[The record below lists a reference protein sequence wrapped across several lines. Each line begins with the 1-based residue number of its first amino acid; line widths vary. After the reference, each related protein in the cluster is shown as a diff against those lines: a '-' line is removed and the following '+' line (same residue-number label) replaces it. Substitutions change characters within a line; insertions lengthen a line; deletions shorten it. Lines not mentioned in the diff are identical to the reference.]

1 MVLTN
6 YKKIIKYNTTTILRM
21 RKYFIHDGRREM
33 GPFDF
38 EQLKTLQITSET
50 PIWFEGLQNWTTA
63 GTIPELKPIIN
74 SYSFPPKFEKAVPH
88 SINPPVFQRPEYFVR
103 DLPSKKSK
111 MVRNLFIGMATMA
124 LVYLLAFAFLK
135 TNSKEAQP
143 YNTETAEQ
151 VIDEPAVQLDDQED
165 EQARVNAEITA
176 RNKKIRNT
184 IDSYVGVST
193 NTYTV
198 DALGGITNLDAV
210 VQNNTLFLLDEVDV
224 VIEYIK
230 ENGNVFKT
238 ELVTIYNIPG
248 KQDKSASA
256 PDSERGLSVNVSV
269 ISIRSK
275 ELKLCYD
282 SLVAPE
288 AGKDDPYFCK

>member
-1 MVLTN
+1 
-6 YKKIIKYNTTTILRM
+6 M
-21 RKYFIHDGRREM
+21 RKYFIHDGQREM

-38 EQLKTLQITSET
+38 DQLKTLQLTNET
-50 PIWFEGLQNWTTA
+50 PIWFESLQNWTTA
-63 GTIPELKPIIN
+63 GTIPELQPIIN
-74 SYSFPPKFEKAVPH
+74 SYSLPPKFEKVV
-88 SINPPVFQRPEYFVR
+88 SDTVNPPTFHKPEYVIHE
-103 DLPSKKSK
+103 LPAKKK
-111 MVRNLFIGMATMA
+111 NIVRNVFIGMGTMA
-124 LVYLLAFAFLK
+124 LVYLLAFAFLS
-135 TNSKEAQP
+135 TNSNEAQP

-151 VIDEPAVQLDDQED
+151 VIDEPAVQLDYQED

-176 RNKKIRNT
+176 RNRKIRNS

-198 DALGGITNLDAV
+198 DALGGITNLDAA

-224 VIEYIK
+224 EIEYIK

-238 ELVTIYNIPG
+238 ELVTIYNISG
-248 KQDKSASA
+248 KQDKSVSV
-256 PDSERGLSVNVSV
+256 PDSERGLSVNVKV

-282 SLVAPE
+282 NLVAPE
-288 AGKDDPYFCK
+288 AGKVDPYFCK